1 MKFVA
6 AVVVACVSGAG
17 CMDVADGR
25 ARRDAEIGY
34 AETVGIA
41 IRVDRGLARVAAIGP
56 TNVALWLQA
65 PIVSFQLTLPPGAPP
80 VEIAAD
86 NAAWNAAMDAT
97 TPIAGLVID
106 PVPTPAT
113 PIPKQARW
121 IVTPPAGGG
130 TFVLRIAPADA
141 DAGGP
146 FRFAVYGD
154 VQEAIDRVQ
163 DIYRR
168 MAEDPSIRFAL
179 IVGDLTEQGSVTELE
194 RFKRELAGL
203 PFPAYATLGNHELGN
218 REDLFHDHYGRGN
231 QSFVFRNVQFTLL
244 DTASAT
250 LSPMVYD
257 WLSDWLV
264 EGIDRPHFTFCH
276 IPPLDSSGTRNGAF
290 ASRGEANKLLSL
302 LASGHVDTTFYGHL
316 HTFDAFSNAGIPAYI
331 SGGGGAIPERFDGTG
346 RHFLTVDVDP
356 DRQLSQVA
364 VVPVD

>member
-1 MKFVA
+1 
-6 AVVVACVSGAG
+6 
-17 CMDVADGR
+17 MDVADGR
-25 ARRDAEIGY
+25 ARRDAEMGT
-34 AETVGIA
+34 AEAAGIS
-41 IRVDRGLARVAAIGP
+41 IHVDRGLARVASIAPSG
-56 TNVALWLQA
+56 VQLWLQA
-65 PIVSFQLTLPPGAPP
+65 PIIDFQLTLPSAAPP
-80 VEIAAD
+80 VEIIAD
-86 NAAWNAAMDAT
+86 NAAWNAVLAAT
-97 TPIAGLVID
+97 TPVTGLAID
-106 PVPTPAT
+106 PVATPAV

-121 IVTPPAGGG
+121 IVTPPAEGG
-130 TFVLRIAPADA
+130 TFAFRISPADA

-154 VQEAIDRVQ
+154 VQEAIDSVQ

-168 MAEDPSIRFAL
+168 MAEDPTIRFAL

-194 RFKRELAGL
+194 RFKRELGGL

-218 REDLFHDHYGRGN
+218 RDDLFHDHYGRGN
-231 QSFVFRNVQFTLL
+231 LSFVFRNVQFTLL

-257 WLSDWLV
+257 WLSDWLI

-276 IPPLDSSGTRNGAF
+276 IPPLDPSGTRNGAF

-302 LASGHVDTTFYGHL
+302 LASANVDATFYGHL

-331 SGGGGAIPERFDGTG
+331 SGGGGAIPERLDGIG
-346 RHFLTVDVDP
+346 RHFLAVDVDP

-364 VVPVD
+364 VVRVD